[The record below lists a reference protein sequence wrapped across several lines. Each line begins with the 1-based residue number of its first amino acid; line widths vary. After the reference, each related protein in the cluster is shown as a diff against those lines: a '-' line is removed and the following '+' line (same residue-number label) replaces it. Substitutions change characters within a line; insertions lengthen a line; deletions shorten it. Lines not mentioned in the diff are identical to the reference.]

1 MRLGTLVTTDADLV
15 ELQQTLYTSR
25 NPTRRWLHESRRAWV
40 TDALRREAGR
50 ASIARALEIGPG
62 SGVYLPILA
71 EVAGEVVASDVEQ
84 AFLRHAEAMRSD
96 LPGLRTEV
104 DDITRSALPPGSF
117 DLVLCSEVIE
127 HIRDSAGALRS
138 IRRLLRP
145 GGLLVLTTP
154 QRWSP
159 AELTA
164 RVATLPG
171 VIGLSRRIYREPIQ
185 PLGHI
190 NLLTRREAERQ
201 LLAAGFRIERR
212 HLGGLYLPLVA
223 EAGGRRA
230 LALERSLEAAIR
242 TGPLRGLLWTQYYVA
257 RA

>member
-1 MRLGTLVTTDADLV
+1 MLVTTDADLV

-25 NPTRRWLHESRRAWV
+25 SPTRRWLHESRRAWI
-40 TDALRREAGR
+40 TDALRQAAER
-50 ASIARALEIGPG
+50 APIAHALEVGPG
-62 SGVYLPILA
+62 SGVYLPVLA
-71 EVAGEVVASDVEQ
+71 EIADEVVASDIEP
-84 AFLRHAEAMRSD
+84 AFLRHAEATRAD
-96 LPGLRTEV
+96 VPGLRTEV

-138 IRRLLRP
+138 IRRLLQP
-145 GGLLVLTTP
+145 GGLLVLSTP

-164 RVATLPG
+164 RVATLPVLIG
-171 VIGLSRRIYREPIQ
+171 VSRRIYREPIR

-190 NLLTRREAERQ
+190 NLLTRKEAERQ
-201 LLAAGFRIERR
+201 LLDAGFEIDRR
-212 HLGGLYLPLVA
+212 HFGGLYLPLIA
-223 EAGGRRA
+223 EVGGRRA
-230 LALERSLEAAIR
+230 LALERGLEVAMR